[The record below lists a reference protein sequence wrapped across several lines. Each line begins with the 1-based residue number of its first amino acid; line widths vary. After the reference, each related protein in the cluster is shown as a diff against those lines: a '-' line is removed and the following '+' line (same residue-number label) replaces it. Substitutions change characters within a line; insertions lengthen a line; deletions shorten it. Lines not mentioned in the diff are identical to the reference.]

1 MDLYTLIM
9 LSKAFQYLGDAVQSQ
24 LMSVLEGEDLTKQN
38 SNALKMIRD
47 YLTKV
52 NRHVDDEEVSY
63 ILEEIDSYLPP
74 KD

>member
-9 LSKAFQYLGDAVQSQ
+9 LSKAFQNLGGAVQSQ
-24 LMSVLEGEDLTKQN
+24 LTSVLEGEDLTKQN